1 MNLYLLVIIVIILLD
16 WILDLFKYRAILS
29 SLSPLVPDEFK
40 DMVDAEEYRKNQNY
54 TRKRVVFKKFK
65 NYWGLLETVLI
76 LSLGLFG
83 ILNRFVTGFSDSI
96 YIQGILFWAVFTVIE
111 TVIGIPWSIYE
122 TFVIEEEFGLNK
134 TTPKTF
140 VTDII
145 KQQLLFA
152 VIGTPILM
160 FMIYFFTNVALAWL
174 WIWAGLTLF
183 MLLSALLVQDLI
195 MPLFNKF
202 SPLDEGELKERIMS
216 FAKEQNVKLKGIYK
230 MDGSRRSTVGNA
242 YFGGLGKSKRIVL
255 YDTLI
260 EQLSPDEIVA
270 VLAHEIGHNKLKH
283 IPKGIAMS
291 IINILIMVGFVG
303 IFIGEPQFYAVFGIE
318 GSPVYAGLALVFY
331 LFPPIMLVTSMLSS
345 YFSRIHEY
353 EADAFAKAK
362 TGDAPALISGL
373 KKLYLNAKSNLT
385 PPRIEV
391 VLKYSHPPILDRIKA
406 LKG

>member
-1 MNLYLLVIIVIILLD
+1 MNVYLLVIIVIILLD
-16 WILDLFKYRAILS
+16 CILDLFKYRAILS
-29 SLSPLVPDEFK
+29 SLIPLVPDEFK
-40 DMVDAEEYRKNQNY
+40 DMVDAEEYRKNQIY
-54 TRKRVVFKKFK
+54 TRRKVVFKKFQ

-76 LSLGLFG
+76 LCLGLFG
-83 ILNRFVTGFSDSI
+83 ILNRFVTGISDSI

-111 TVIGIPWSIYE
+111 TVIGIPWSIYK

-140 VTDII
+140 VTDLI
-145 KQQLLFA
+145 KKQLLTA
-152 VIGTPILM
+152 VIGTPILL

-183 MLLSALLVQDLI
+183 SLLSALLVHDVI

-202 SPLDEGELKERIMS
+202 SPLDEGELKDKIMS
-216 FAKEQNVKLKGIYK
+216 FAKVQNMQLKGIYK

-260 EQLSPDEIVA
+260 EQLSPEEIVA

-283 IPKGIAMS
+283 IPKGIVMS
-291 IINILIMVGFVG
+291 IINLLIIVGFIG

-331 LFPPIMLVTSMLSS
+331 LFSPIMLMTSMLKS

-362 TGDAPALISGL
+362 TGDASALISGL
-373 KKLYLNAKSNLT
+373 KKLHLNAKSNLT